1 MLHSG
6 YWSECFFTPEMRITV
21 KLFAGFRRYLP
32 EGTGLEGLTM
42 EIDNSI
48 TVNRLLEYFQI
59 PIAGAH
65 LVLINGNFIE
75 PENRNRPVFND
86 NDILAVWPAVAGG

>member
-1 MLHSG
+1 MK
-6 YWSECFFTPEMRITV
+6 ITV

-32 EGTGLEGLTM
+32 DGTGVEGITM

-48 TVNRLLEYFQI
+48 TINQI
-59 PIAGAH
+59 LDQFHVPVAEAH
-65 LVLINGNFIE
+65 LVLINGNFIS
-75 PENRNRPVFND
+75 PENRNCPVFTD